1 MIVTFNSHA
10 QAAGFPGWT
19 AKHGWPIGEGFTRE
33 EAINALFRKLPPEIR
48 NSINQKLSEIEK

>member
-1 MIVTFNSHA
+1 MTVTFNTHA

-33 EAINALFRKLPPEIR
+33 EAINALLRKLPPEIR
-48 NSINQKLSEIEK
+48 SSIEQKTFEIEK